1 MSEVLIKNKNAFI
14 IYLCQEIFF
23 CKNSGVGI
31 VCMGSAGS
39 FSQDSGD
46 HCDQNIAK
54 WESFGLAE

>member
-1 MSEVLIKNKNAFI
+1 MSEVLTQNKNAFI
-14 IYLCQEIFF
+14 MCLHQEIFF
-23 CKNSGVGI
+23 CKNSDNGI

-46 HCDQNIAK
+46 HHDQNITK